1 MKCLS
6 YIAMT
11 LVAVLSVTASQA
23 SANLLANPGFES
35 PITMDGPP
43 FVGSWEGF
51 QGGGASAAN
60 GSSMPRSGAMEVDLG
75 LTTINTFAG
84 VFQDVPVTALSPVTF
99 SGWHKAGT
107 SPLNLG
113 TEIRIE
119 WRNSVSD
126 TEVSRTANLTPV
138 ATADYTQFV
147 LATSAPATANIA
159 RVVYAIQSFST
170 APLGNGG
177 VFIDDFSVTV
187 PEPSTSTLALAGI
200 ASIAGILVYRRRA
213 Q

>member
-1 MKCLS
+1 
-6 YIAMT
+6 
-11 LVAVLSVTASQA
+11 
-23 SANLLANPGFES
+23 
-35 PITMDGPP
+35 MDGPP

-51 QGGGASAAN
+51 QGGGATAAN
-60 GSSMPRSGAMEVDLG
+60 GSSMPRTGTMEVDLG
-75 LTTINTFAG
+75 LTTFNTFAG
-84 VFQDVPVTALSPVTF
+84 VFQDVPVAPLSPVTY

-126 TEVSRTANLTPV
+126 TEVGRTANLTPV
-138 ATADYTQFV
+138 ATADYTKFV
-147 LATSAPATANIA
+147 LGASAPATANIA

-170 APLGNGG
+170 NPLGNGG

-187 PEPSTSTLALAGI
+187 PEPSTLALVGI
-200 ASIAGILVYRRRA
+200 ASIAGLFVYRRSTR
-213 Q
+213 

>member
-11 LVAVLSVTASQA
+11 LVAVLTVTVSQA

-60 GSSMPRSGAMEVDLG
+60 GSSMPRSGAMEVDLS

-99 SGWHKAGT
+99 SGWHKAAT

-119 WRNSVSD
+119 WQD
-126 TEVSRTANLTPV
+126 ATDAHEVGRTTNLTPV

-147 LATSAPATANIA
+147 LATSAPATAAFA

-170 APLGNGG
+170 APLGSGG

-187 PEPSTSTLALAGI
+187 PEPTSVCLLGLGALGLIGFARI
-200 ASIAGILVYRRRA
+200 RRSA
-213 Q
+213 